1 MRRIKTLSAA
11 VCLTLA
17 LAAAAAAQTPAG
29 GETNSAGGRQNS
41 TGSTGAAAQKS
52 LYERLGGLEA
62 ITAVVDEFIKIL
74 GADERINKKFAKS
87 GMNGPRVRLHLI
99 EQVCEATGG
108 PCKYTG
114 LDMKKAHKNM
124 KVTEGEFNAG
134 VEDLVKAL
142 DKFNVPEAEK
152 TELLGI
158 LGSLKGQIVE
168 VNSQETGTPLPDN
181 FKPAKPA
188 GADEIKA
195 GPTMKKGAKKP

>member
-1 MRRIKTLSAA
+1 MRRVKTFLTAA
-11 VCLTLA
+11 CLVAGLA
-17 LAAAAAAQTPAG
+17 TVAAAQNTNSSTTAAAAP
-29 GETNSAGGRQNS
+29 
-41 TGSTGAAAQKS
+41 QKS

-74 GADERINKKFAKS
+74 GADERLNKKFAKS
-87 GMNGPRVRLHLI
+87 GMNGPRVRLHVI

-114 LDMKKAHKNM
+114 LSMKKAHKNM

-142 DKFNVPEAEK
+142 DKFNVPAAEK
-152 TELLGI
+152 NELLGI
-158 LGSLKGQIVE
+158 LGPLAKDIVE
-168 VNSQETGTPLPDN
+168 VNSPATGTPLPDN

-188 GADEIKA
+188 SEAEIKA
-195 GPTMKKGAKKP
+195 GPTMKKKN

>member
-1 MRRIKTLSAA
+1 MRRVKTFL
-11 VCLTLA
+11 
-17 LAAAAAAQTPAG
+17 LAACLVASLATAAAAQN
-29 GETNSAGGRQNS
+29 TNSS
-41 TGSTGAAAQKS
+41 TTTTAAPGSRRAQLEKT
-52 LYERLGGLEA
+52 LYHRLGGMIA

-114 LDMKKAHKNM
+114 LSMKKAHKNM

-142 DKFNVPEAEK
+142 DKFNVPAAEK
-152 TELLGI
+152 NELLGI
-158 LGSLKGQIVE
+158 LGSLKGDIVE
-168 VNSQETGTPLPDN
+168 VNSQETGTPLPDD

-188 GADEIKA
+188 SEAEIKA
-195 GPTMKKGAKKP
+195 GPTMKRRG

>member
-1 MRRIKTLSAA
+1 MRRMKTFLAAACLVAGSAA
-11 VCLTLA
+11 VAAAQNTNSSA
-17 LAAAAAAQTPAG
+17 KAAAAP
-29 GETNSAGGRQNS
+29 
-41 TGSTGAAAQKS
+41 QKS

-74 GADERINKKFAKS
+74 GADERLNKKFAKS

-114 LDMKKAHKNM
+114 LSMKTSHKNM
-124 KVTEGEFNAG
+124 GVTEGEFNAG

-142 DKFNVPEAEK
+142 DKFNVPAQEK
-152 TELLGI
+152 NELLGI
-158 LGSLKGQIVE
+158 LGGLKKDIVE
-168 VNSQETGTPLPDN
+168 VQGAATGTPLPDK

-188 GADEIKA
+188 SEAEIKA
-195 GPTMKKGAKKP
+195 GPAMKKKNR